1 MDGSKP
7 YLQGPAT
14 LRSNF
19 RNRTSNLRGS
29 VLYVVGCRAA
39 KTPSDEMTAPNFFA
53 FLPMMWHAGLTLTLT
68 LTLFRTM
75 LRGDN
80 KIRSMQLAKADQRR
94 VVL

>member
-19 RNRTSNLRGS
+19 RNRTSNLRWS

-39 KTPSDEMTAPNFFA
+39 KTPSDEMTAPKKIHLFTYDVACRVDLDLDLVSHNV
-53 FLPMMWHAGLTLTLT
+53 AG
-68 LTLFRTM
+68 
-75 LRGDN
+75 
-80 KIRSMQLAKADQRR
+80 
-94 VVL
+94 

>member
-14 LRSNF
+14 LRSNL
-19 RNRTSNLRGS
+19 RNRTSNLRWS

-39 KTPSDEMTAPNFFA
+39 KTPSHEMTAPKKCT
-53 FLPMMWHAGLTLTLT
+53 FLPMMWHAGLTLT